1 MWPSC
6 LITHFYAY
14 MYMQTQLWILLHNPS
29 HSIEDPNQSSLI
41 RTNIQ
46 AYKYLQK

>member
-1 MWPSC
+1 
-6 LITHFYAY
+6 
-14 MYMQTQLWILLHNPS
+14 MQTQLWILLHNLS
-29 HSIEDPNQSSLI
+29 HLIKESNQAVII